1 MSERYTRREFLKQA
15 GAWTAACAAGAGCGL
30 GALEAAPGAGNAL
43 HPARFWKQ
51 LANNRVQCCL
61 CPRGCVVAP
70 NERGACGAR
79 ENRGGTYCTMVY
91 GKVCTQRIDPIEKD
105 PLHHVR
111 PGTRTLG
118 LATASCNLTCKFC
131 INWEMAQFRPEDRP
145 YTYLTPAQVVAQ
157 AQRAQCGGIAYTYTE
172 PVNFIEYALDVAAAA
187 RPAGLLNVCHTAA
200 YVQPEPLRA
209 LCAAMDA
216 INVDLKGFTDSF
228 YQEVCGGHLQPVL
241 DALKLIR
248 RQGTWL
254 EITYLVLPTLNDKP
268 DQIRAMC
275 EWIKRELGPD
285 TPIHFTRFTPAYRLK
300 NLPATS
306 AKTLE
311 DMRKVA
317 FQAGLR
323 YTYIGNLP
331 GHAGESTYCPNCNG
345 RLVWR
350 VAYQVRG
357 VNVRQGRCPGCGLK
371 IPGMW
376 S

>member
-1 MSERYTRREFLKQA
+1 MPVHYTRREFLQQA
-15 GAWTAACAAGAGCGL
+15 AAWAAAGVVGSRRG
-30 GALEAAPGAGNAL
+30 EAAAGDNGNPWL
-43 HPARFWKQ
+43 HPARFWRP
-51 LANNRVQCCL
+51 LANNRIQCCL

-79 ENRGGTYCTMVY
+79 ENRGGAYYTMVY
-91 GKVCTQRIDPIEKD
+91 GKVCAQRLDPIEKD
-105 PLHHVR
+105 PLHHVY

-118 LATASCNLTCKFC
+118 IATASCNLSCKFC
-131 INWEMAQFRPEDRP
+131 INWQMAQARPEDTQ
-145 YTYLTPAQVVAQ
+145 YAYLTPAQVVAQ
-157 AQRAQCGGIAYTYTE
+157 AQRNQCGGIAYTYTE

-187 RPAGLLNVCHTAA
+187 RRAGLLNVCHTAA

-241 DALKLIR
+241 DSLKLIR
-248 RQGTWL
+248 QQGTWL
-254 EITYLVLPTLNDKP
+254 EITYLVLPTLNDKA
-268 DQIRAMC
+268 DQVGAMC

-285 TPIHFTRFTPAYRLK
+285 TPLHFTRFSPAYRLK

-311 DMRKVA
+311 EMQRVA

-331 GHAGESTYCPNCNG
+331 GHAGESTYCPKCNG
-345 RLVWR
+345 RLIWR

-357 VNVRQGRCPGCGLK
+357 FYLRKGRCPGCGLP
-371 IPGMW
+371 IPGLW
-376 S
+376 G